1 MLELWTKIPGTY
13 EFDWTI
19 IIYPK
24 VKERE
29 NYISLFSFSI
39 SLFIIMSTSNFL
51 WPKSTHVK
59 MAVKNQFC
67 YIQQKFS
74 STKKDILKSK
84 YQAVF

>member
-13 EFDWTI
+13 EIDWNI

-24 VKERE
+24 QSHNFVLNSKAERE

-59 MAVKNQFC
+59 MAV
-67 YIQQKFS
+67 
-74 STKKDILKSK
+74 ILCKCLATF
-84 YQAVF
+84 Y